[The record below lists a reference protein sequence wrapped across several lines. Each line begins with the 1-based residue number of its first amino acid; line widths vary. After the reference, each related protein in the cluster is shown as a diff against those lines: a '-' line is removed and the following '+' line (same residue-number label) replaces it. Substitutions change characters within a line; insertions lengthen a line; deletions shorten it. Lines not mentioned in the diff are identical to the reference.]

1 MNKREKIIS
10 NWGNYPKI
18 KAQVLEPKSLP
29 ELKNSLLENSSVI
42 TRGNGRCYGDAALSQ
57 NIISTLKLN
66 KFLAFDREKG
76 ILACQAGVLLSDIL
90 EVIIPKGFF
99 LPVTPG
105 TKFITVGGALAADVH
120 GKNHHKEGCFSDHVI
135 SFELMNERGEIIIC
149 TRDQNADY
157 FWNTIGGMGLTGII
171 LSCKF
176 WLKSIE
182 TAYIRHE
189 AIKAK
194 DLDEAM
200 DLFENAH
207 SWTYS
212 MAWIDCLQ
220 KGKYLGR
227 SIVMLGEHAHLHEL
241 SPVEQA
247 NPLFPKKKRKL
258 NVPFSFPSLT
268 LNTYSVKAFNFA
280 YYNKQT
286 QRHIKKIVD
295 YDSFFYPLDS
305 IHNWNR
311 IYGKNG
317 FTQYQFVLPKN
328 VSHQG
333 LKEILQTIAKSG
345 QGSFLA
351 VLKLFGKNNPL
362 AFNSFP
368 IEGYTLALDFKI
380 NKNLLQLIKH
390 MDKIVKKYDGKVYL
404 AKDAFSSK
412 ELSKVTPYPSE
423 KFSSL
428 QKQRIL
434 NNSKAVSL

>member
-66 KFLAFDREKG
+66 KFLAFDQEKG

-90 EVIIPKGFF
+90 EVIIPKGYF

-135 SFELMNERGEIIIC
+135 SFELMNERGEIITC

-280 YYNKQT
+280 YYNKQI